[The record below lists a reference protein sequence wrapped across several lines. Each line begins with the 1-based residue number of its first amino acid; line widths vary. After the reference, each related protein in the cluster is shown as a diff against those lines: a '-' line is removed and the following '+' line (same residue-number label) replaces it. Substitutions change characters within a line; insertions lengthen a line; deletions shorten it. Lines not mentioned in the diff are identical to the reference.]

1 MTQSAP
7 TRRTQV
13 NRLPKRGDYSKETI
27 HGILDAAFLC
37 HVGFVMDGQ
46 PFVIPTGYG
55 RDGDTLYIH
64 GSAAS
69 RMLRSLEKGIEACV
83 TVTLLD
89 GIVLAR
95 AAFHHSMNYRSV
107 VILGTAVLVEEPEA
121 KRNALRIISEQIVPG
136 RWDDARLPTAQELK
150 ATTVLALPIDEA
162 SAKIRTGPPIDD
174 EEDYGL
180 DIWAGVLPL
189 GIHAGAP
196 IRDPRLMSQIED
208 VPEYIANFRGSKGD
222 RK

>member
-1 MTQSAP
+1 MTQTAP
-7 TRRTQV
+7 SKRTQV
-13 NRLPKRGDYSKETI
+13 GRLPKRGDYSKETI
-27 HGILDAAFLC
+27 HGILDSAFLC
-37 HVGFVMDGQ
+37 HVGFVVDGQ

-55 RDGDTLYIH
+55 RDGETLYIH

-69 RMLRSLEKGIEACV
+69 RMLRNLEKGIDACV

-107 VILGTAVLVEEPEA
+107 VMLGTAILVEDTET
-121 KRNALRIISEQIVPG
+121 KREALRIISEQIVPG
-136 RWDDARLPTAQELK
+136 RWDDVRQPNDQELK
-150 ATTVLALPIDEA
+150 ATTVLSFPIDEA
-162 SAKIRTGPPIDD
+162 SAKVRTGPPADD

-189 GIHAGAP
+189 SLQPGTLIP
-196 IRDPRLMSQIED
+196 DPRLKSGMD
-208 VPEYIANFRGSKGD
+208 VVPSYRLGQK
-222 RK
+222 

>member
-7 TRRTQV
+7 TPRTQV

-27 HGILDAAFLC
+27 YSILDAAFLC
-37 HVGFVMDGQ
+37 HVGFVAEGQ
-46 PFVIPTGYG
+46 PYVIPTGYG
-55 RDGDTLYIH
+55 RKGDTLYLH

-69 RMLRSLEKGIEACV
+69 RMLRSLGQGIDACV

-107 VILGTAVLVEEPEA
+107 VILGRAALVEDAETKVE
-121 KRNALRIISEQIVPG
+121 ALRVISEQIVPG
-136 RWDDARLPTAQELK
+136 RWKDARRPTAQELK
-150 ATTVLALPIDEA
+150 ATTVLTLPIDEA
-162 SAKIRTGPPIDD
+162 SAKIRTGPPVDD
-174 EEDYGL
+174 EADYRL

-189 GIHAGAP
+189 SLQPGTP
-196 IRDPRLMSQIED
+196 IRDPRLSSQVEA
-208 VPEYIANFRGSKGD
+208 VPEYVTNFRGHKAGE
-222 RK
+222 

>member
-1 MTQSAP
+1 MTQTAP

-13 NRLPKRGDYSKETI
+13 NRLPKRGDYSKEAI
-27 HGILDAAFLC
+27 HSILDAAFLC
-37 HVGFVMDGQ
+37 HVGFVMEGQ
-46 PFVIPTGYG
+46 PYVIPTGYG

-69 RMLRSLEKGIEACV
+69 RMLRNLEKRIEACV

-107 VILGTAVLVEEPEA
+107 VMLGTATLVEAPEA
-121 KRNALRIISEQIVPG
+121 KLRALRVISEQIVPG
-136 RWDDARLPTAQELK
+136 RWDDTRLPNQQELK
-150 ATTVLALPIDEA
+150 ATTVLSMPIDEA

-180 DIWAGVLPL
+180 DVWAGVLPL
-189 GIHAGAP
+189 SLHPGKP
-196 IRDPRLMSQIED
+196 IPDPRLKSGVEA
-208 VPEYIANFRGSKGD
+208 VPGYLLEFRK
-222 RK
+222 